1 LTLGQDNRALS
12 GVGAQRVFRFAPSP
26 NGYLHLGHAYSALLN
41 RQLALESGG
50 RLLIRIED
58 IDPGRSRRHF
68 ETALLDD
75 LAWLGLDW
83 EKPPRRQSEHL
94 TEYRDALDD
103 LTRRELAYPCFCSRS
118 DIAANCALLYDGPRD
133 PDGSPHYPGTCLR
146 LSPAERSSRVDSGAR
161 FSLRLDMAKAMA
173 QNSELLIYHEYYEG
187 PESVIVA
194 ADPTVWGDALIGR
207 RDVSASY
214 HLACVLDDHLQGVT
228 DVVRGADLEAAT
240 SLHRLLQALLD
251 LRTPVYRHHCLVRDE
266 QGRKLSK
273 SISSVSLQ
281 ELRAQGATPASLRQ
295 RLGRL
300 MDRKL

>member
-1 LTLGQDNRALS
+1 LS
-12 GVGAQRVFRFAPSP
+12 GVGAQPAFRFAPSP

-41 RQLALESGG
+41 RQIALESGG

-94 TEYRDALDD
+94 SEYRAALDG
-103 LTRRELAYPCFCSRS
+103 LTRRGLVYPCFCSRNE
-118 DIAANCALLYDGPRD
+118 IAATCALHSDWPRD
-133 PDGSPHYPGTCLR
+133 PDGSPHYPGTCR
-146 LSPAERSSRVDSGAR
+146 HLSPEERCSRLAAGAR

-173 QNSELLIYHEYYEG
+173 QVSAPLIYREYHEG

-207 RDVSASY
+207 RDVPASY

-240 SLHRLLQALLD
+240 SLHRLLQGLLD
-251 LRTPVYRHHCLVRDE
+251 LRTPTYRHHCLVKDE
-266 QGRKLSK
+266 YGRKLSK
-273 SISSVSLQ
+273 SKSAVSLQ
-281 ELRAQGATPASLRQ
+281 ELRALGATPASLRR

>member
-1 LTLGQDNRALS
+1 LS
-12 GVGAQRVFRFAPSP
+12 GVGAQSVFRFAPSP

-41 RQLALESGG
+41 RQLAMESGG

-75 LAWLGLDW
+75 LGWLGLDW

-94 TEYRDALDD
+94 SEYRAALDD
-103 LTRRELAYPCFCSRS
+103 LTQRGLVYPCFCSRNE
-118 DIAANCALLYDGPRD
+118 IAGACALHSDWPRD
-133 PDGSPHYPGTCLR
+133 PDGSPHYPGTCRHLT
-146 LSPAERSSRVDSGAR
+146 PEERCSRVAAGAR

-173 QNSELLIYHEYYEG
+173 QVLAPLIYREYYEG
-187 PESVIVA
+187 RESVIVA
-194 ADPTVWGDALIGR
+194 ADPNLWGDALIGR
-207 RDVSASY
+207 RDVPASY

-251 LRTPVYRHHCLVRDE
+251 LRTPIYRHHRLVQDDY
-266 QGRKLSK
+266 GRKLSK
-273 SISSVSLQ
+273 SRAAVSLQ
-281 ELRAQGATPASLRQ
+281 ELRALGATPAGLRQ

>member
-1 LTLGQDNRALS
+1 LTLGQDNRVWS
-12 GVGAQRVFRFAPSP
+12 GVGAQSVFRFAPSP

-41 RQLALESGG
+41 RQLAMESGG

-68 ETALLDD
+68 ETVMLDD
-75 LAWLGLDW
+75 LGWLGLDW

-94 TEYRDALDD
+94 SEYRAALDD
-103 LTRRELAYPCFCSRS
+103 LTRRELVYPCFCSRNE
-118 DIAANCALLYDGPRD
+118 IAGACALRSDWPRD
-133 PDGSPHYPGTCLR
+133 PDGSPHYPGTCREL
-146 LSPAERSSRVDSGAR
+146 LPEERCSRVDAGAR

-173 QNSELLIYHEYYEG
+173 QVSAPLIYREYHEG
-187 PESVIVA
+187 PESIIVV

-207 RDVSASY
+207 RDVPASY

-251 LRTPVYRHHCLVRDE
+251 LRTPLYRHHRVVTDE
-266 QGRKLSK
+266 YGRKLSK
-273 SISSVSLQ
+273 SRSAVSLQ
-281 ELRAQGATPASLRQ
+281 ELRALGETPATLRQ
-295 RLGRL
+295 RLGTL
-300 MDRKL
+300 MGRKL